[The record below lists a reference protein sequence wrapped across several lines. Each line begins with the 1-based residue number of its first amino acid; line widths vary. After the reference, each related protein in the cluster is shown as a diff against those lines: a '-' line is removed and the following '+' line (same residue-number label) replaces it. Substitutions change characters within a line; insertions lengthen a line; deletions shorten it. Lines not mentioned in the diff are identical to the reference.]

1 MCEGGGGK
9 HIGPIHYQMAIN
21 GSTNA
26 HLNSVFKEELA
37 MYRTGPQGPNWLPK
51 CIGLYTKNNNAP
63 SFSPFLNPIN
73 YYEDSLDGDPRLGAK

>member
-1 MCEGGGGK
+1 MFVEFEGASYTHVSVCVRGGGK

-37 MYRTGPQGPNWLPK
+37 MYRTGPQGPH
-51 CIGLYTKNNNAP
+51 
-63 SFSPFLNPIN
+63 
-73 YYEDSLDGDPRLGAK
+73 